1 MPTFKT
7 YDSVGAKEDVS
18 DVISMLTPHKTPFIT
33 SIGGPETVKQKI
45 YSWQEDELEGG
56 KDNAQLEGFDATEE
70 ACDTTELIQN
80 TTQIYSRTI
89 KLSGSL
95 QATDHYGRANELA
108 RQLVKK
114 GKSLR
119 LDHERSLIGVD
130 QAMVLGSDSV
140 PRRTASFSQLIHAD
154 NKINAGGNP
163 LDEALTRAAI
173 RKAFDAGSDNAE
185 TFMVKPTDAELISEF
200 AGTADRVRDV
210 GRAPTNQVVVKVD
223 IYTTALGTLRVTVNR
238 EIKKDFAVLYDP
250 SMVRLTA
257 LKGRTW
263 FRETLAKTGD
273 NTKVMLAG
281 EYGLKHDNRKG
292 AVLIHNLDVTSTNA
306 DDPDA

>member
-18 DVISMLTPHKTPFIT
+18 DVISCLTPHKVPFT
-33 SIGGPETVKQKI
+33 SSIGQETVKQKV
-45 YSWQEDELEGG
+45 YQWQEDELEPGA
-56 KDNAQLEGFDATEE
+56 DNAQLEGFDAAEE
-70 ACDTTELIQN
+70 ACTTTEMLQN
-80 TTQIYSRTI
+80 TTQILSRTI

-114 GKSLR
+114 GKTLR
-119 LDHERSLIGVD
+119 LDLERAYVGVD
-130 QAMVLGSDSV
+130 QDMVLGSDAV
-140 PRRTASFSQLIHAD
+140 ARRTKSVSKLIHTD
-154 NKINAGGNP
+154 NHIDAAGAP
-163 LDEALTRAAI
+163 LDETMVRSAI
-173 RKAFDAGSDNAE
+173 RTAFNAGSDGAE
-185 TFMVKPTDAELISEF
+185 TFMVKPTDAELVSEF

-210 GRAPTNQVVVKVD
+210 GINPSKVVVKVD
-223 IYTTALGTLRVTVNR
+223 IYTTALGTLRVTINR
-238 EIKKDFAVLYDP
+238 EIKKDFAILYDP
-250 SMVRLTA
+250 SMWRKTA

-281 EYGLKHDNRKG
+281 EYGLKHDNQRG
-292 AVLIHNLDVTSTNA
+292 AVLIKNLDVTSTNA

>member
-18 DVISMLTPHKTPFIT
+18 DVISILTPHKTPFIT
-33 SIGGPETVKQKI
+33 SIGSAEIVKQKV
-45 YSWQEDELEGG
+45 YQWQEDELEGG
-56 KDNAQLEGFDATEE
+56 ADNAQVEGFDATEE
-70 ACDTTELIQN
+70 SADTTEIVQN

-108 RQLVKK
+108 RQIVKK

-119 LDHERSLIGVD
+119 LDHERSLVGVD
-130 QAMVLGSDSV
+130 QAMVLGSSSV
-140 PRRTASFSQLIHAD
+140 ARRVASVSQLIHAD
-154 NKINAGGNP
+154 NKIAAGG
-163 LDEALTRAAI
+163 LKLSEDHVRSAI
-173 RKAFDAGSDNAE
+173 RKAFASGSEGAE
-185 TFMVKPTDAELISEF
+185 TFMVKPTDAELVSEF
-200 AGTADRVRDV
+200 AGTAQRVRNVD
-210 GRAPTNQVVVKVD
+210 GASANSVVVKVD
-223 IYTTALGTLRVTVNR
+223 IYTTALGTLRVTINR
-238 EIKKDFAVLYDP
+238 ELKNDFAILYDP
-250 SMVRLTA
+250 SMWRLTA

-292 AVLIHNLDVTSTNA
+292 AVLITGLDATSSDT
-306 DDPDA
+306 DD

>member
-1 MPTFKT
+1 MATFKT

-18 DVISMLTPHKTPFIT
+18 DVISMLTPHKTPFLT
-33 SIGGPETVKQKI
+33 SIGGPETVKQKL
-45 YSWQEDELEGG
+45 YSWQEDELEPGA
-56 KDNAQLEGFDATEE
+56 DNAQVEGFDATEE
-70 ACDTTELIQN
+70 AVNTTEMLQN

-114 GKSLR
+114 GKTLR
-119 LDHERSLIGVD
+119 LDHERSLVGVD

-140 PRRTASFSQLIHAD
+140 ARRTASFSQLIHAD
-154 NKINAGGNP
+154 NKINAAGAP
-163 LDEALTRAAI
+163 LDETMTRSAI
-173 RKAFDAGSDNAE
+173 RLAFNAGSDGAE
-185 TFMVKPTDAELISEF
+185 TFMVKPSDAELVSEF

-210 GRAPTNQVVVKVD
+210 GQTPAKIVVKVD
-223 IYTTALGTLRVTVNR
+223 IYVTALGTLRVTINR
-238 EIKKDFAVLYDP
+238 EIKSDFAILYDP
-250 SMVRLTA
+250 SMVRTTA

-273 NTKVMLAG
+273 NTKIMLAG

-292 AVLIHNLDVTSTNA
+292 AVLIYGLDVTSTNG
-306 DDPDA
+306 DDPD

>member
-7 YDSVGAKEDVS
+7 FDSVGAKEDVA
-18 DVISMLTPHKTPFIT
+18 DVISMLTPHKTPFIS
-33 SIGGPETVKQKI
+33 SIGGPETVKQKL
-45 YSWQEDELEGG
+45 YSWQEDELEPGQ
-56 KDNAQLEGFDATEE
+56 DNAQLEGFDATEE
-70 ACDTTELIQN
+70 ACDTTELVQN

-130 QAMVLGSDSV
+130 QAMVTGSGTV
-140 PRRTASFSQLIHAD
+140 ARRTASFSQLIHAD
-154 NKINAGGNP
+154 NKINAGAVA
-163 LDEALTRAAI
+163 LTEALTRSAI
-173 RKAFDAGSDNAE
+173 RRAFDVGSDGAE
-185 TFMVKPTDAELISEF
+185 TFMVKPTDAELISVF

-210 GRAPTNQVVVKVD
+210 GRKPSNEIVVKVD

-238 EIKKDFAVLYDP
+238 EILPQFAFLYDP

-292 AVLIHNLDVTSTNA
+292 AVLIRNLL
-306 DDPDA
+306 